1 MSTWLDVFI
10 LCTRSIDRQWQHS
23 ATRRTV
29 RDALRPLDLAVWC
42 LVIALLSSVIDRFP
56 TSRHPDN
63 NPNRRT
69 DDLRG
74 SDAVNVRSCDVIN
87 AVSFSQPY
95 LEEWL
100 FVTKRWNTF
109 EFWDM
114 KLPPFKH
121 ALRVCLWKSTSINSD
136 ADSVP
141 EFPKNSSGTFR
152 DQKVSTLLQFS
163 FLFNLISFHEIP
175 LYSRGSRT
183 FSRSKNQRP
192 SDVLSTPWDG
202 PSGGG
207 STSPRSMPVRPQRG
221 RFCLLQPVTDM
232 VNPSRGM
239 EN

>member
-1 MSTWLDVFI
+1 MSTWLDGFI

-23 ATRRTV
+23 DTWRTV

-69 DDLRG
+69 DDLRA

-87 AVSFSQPY
+87 AFSFSQPY

-100 FVTKRWNTF
+100 FVTKCWNT
-109 EFWDM
+109 D
-114 KLPPFKH
+114 KKSPPFKH

-152 DQKVSTLLQFS
+152 DQKVSILLQFS
-163 FLFNLISFHEIP
+163 FFI
-175 LYSRGSRT
+175 
-183 FSRSKNQRP
+183 
-192 SDVLSTPWDG
+192 
-202 PSGGG
+202 
-207 STSPRSMPVRPQRG
+207 
-221 RFCLLQPVTDM
+221 
-232 VNPSRGM
+232 
-239 EN
+239 